1 MRHAHLKRLVTATDS
16 REGARRAQPQC
27 ISFRKPFDK
36 WFDGFADQFLA
47 IDVVGGQMGQ
57 PGRSRAHR
65 RQRERFLCAERLDEQ
80 SNTLRFDDLIVI
92 LIILRY
98 EGEHADGVLL

>member
-1 MRHAHLKRLVTATDS
+1 
-16 REGARRAQPQC
+16 
-27 ISFRKPFDK
+27 
-36 WFDGFADQFLA
+36 
-47 IDVVGGQMGQ
+47 MGQ

-92 LIILRY
+92 LIILRN